1 MFRISFENLSI
12 PNHLDGTGSIITIN
26 TSSSTSNMTAIIGN
40 GREELLNA
48 ISGHSKLDVT
58 GVIQLNGNQLSNC
71 KKIKSISSFLAKKD
85 IHYPTMTV
93 REVLEMV
100 YSLRGG
106 SGAAAAAAKEID
118 SIIEKFDLSL
128 VEGEKMNN
136 TTALTPY
143 HLKLVSLAIE
153 KLSNTRIIFI
163 ENPFQYLERKN
174 SLRMLEMLSNL
185 FPGTMIFITMNDI
198 DLLNRFDNIILLK
211 DKKIPFSGS
220 YDAFKKYSS
229 FLKKEEGR
237 NDNDEDPI
245 KYLFMKRLHSSTPID
260 TFVQEDDK
268 QHQQQQ
274 QTQPTETPQQP
285 HTPSLWK
292 QFKFLIK
299 RNTYNIYRRRLY
311 LLMMAFEAVFLGLVI
326 GFVGIE
332 DNENETRID
341 DIFNRIGALVFFS
354 ITSFTIGIIG
364 ILSIFTVEKEVI
376 KKELRAK
383 LYGPAMYLTTK
394 VISDLPIQLLVPYTF
409 VLVAYYI
416 VGLNPAFSAYLMMGT
431 LVAANALCGNA
442 YGMLMSQLCDGNLFL
457 VFELSPLVLTPF
469 ILVIFVITIPGYLVW
484 IKYISP
490 IYYCLSGLLQVEF
503 TRSEPI
509 PCNPDN
515 EECFVNSEYYS
526 YYWVFSSG
534 VDLVFLFTIY
544 FVLLILTYI
553 SLYLR
558 GRSYRR

>member
-12 PNHLDGTGSIITIN
+12 PNHLDGTGSIITID
-26 TSSSTSNMTAIIGN
+26 TSSSTTTMTAIIGN
-40 GREELLNA
+40 GREELLKA
-48 ISGHSKLDVT
+48 ISGYSKLEVT
-58 GVIQLNGNQLSNC
+58 GMIRINGNQLSNC
-71 KKIKSISSFLAKKD
+71 KEIKSISSFLAKKD

-100 YSLRGG
+100 HSLRGG
-106 SGAAAAAAKEID
+106 GGSGVAKEID
-118 SIIEKFDLSL
+118 SVIEKFDLSL

-136 TTALTPY
+136 TTVLTPY
-143 HLKLVSLAIE
+143 HLKLLSLAIE

-163 ENPFQYLERKN
+163 ENPFQYLEHKN

-185 FPGTMIFITMNDI
+185 FPGTMVFITMNDI
-198 DLLNRFDNIILLK
+198 DLLDRFDRIILLK

-229 FLKKEEGR
+229 FLMKEEGQ
-237 NDNDEDPI
+237 NDKDEDPI
-245 KYLFMKRLHSSTPID
+245 KYLFMKRLHSSTPIN
-260 TFVQEDDK
+260 TFAEEHDK
-268 QHQQQQ
+268 QHQQHQQ
-274 QTQPTETPQQP
+274 QQKTPTKTPQQP

-311 LLMMAFEAVFLGLVI
+311 LVMMAFEAVFLGLVI
-326 GFVGIE
+326 GFVGME
-332 DNENETRID
+332 DEENETRIH
-341 DIFNRIGALVFFS
+341 DIFNRVGALVFFS

-442 YGMLMSQLCDGNLFL
+442 YGMLMSQICDGNLFL

-469 ILVIFVITIPGYLVW
+469 ILVIFVVSIPDYLVW

-503 TRSEPI
+503 TRTESI

-515 EECFVNSEYYS
+515 EECFLNSEYYS

-544 FVLLILTYI
+544 FVLLFLTYI